1 MRGWR
6 GLLAVALSVG
16 ALVVGTLP
24 ASAAGATVMAASNA
38 KLGTILTNSSGM
50 TLYWHATDPAN
61 GSACT
66 GACATYWPPLTV
78 TGTPTAGTGVTGKL
92 TTFKNPEGQMQV
104 AYNGHALYTFV
115 ADKAAGDT
123 VGNLKNGFGGLW
135 YAATVDVAMAGS
147 APAATA
153 GTASTS
159 TASTSTASAST
170 HLPKTGTSP
179 WTCVGGGLLILG
191 GLGLLIRRRAR
202 VG

>member
-1 MRGWR
+1 M
-6 GLLAVALSVG
+6 AVALSVG
-16 ALVVGTLP
+16 ALVVGTLS

-50 TLYWHATDPAN
+50 TLYWHASDPAN
-61 GSACT
+61 GSTCT

-115 ADKAAGDT
+115 ADKAAGDV

-135 YAATVDVAMAGS
+135 HAATVDVAMAGS
-147 APAATA
+147 APA
-153 GTASTS
+153 GSAST
-159 TASTSTASAST
+159 TTASAT
-170 HLPKTGTSP
+170 LPKTGTSP
-179 WTCVGGGLLILG
+179 WSYAGGALLILG
-191 GLGLLIRRRAR
+191 GLGLLIRRRAHA
-202 VG
+202 G